1 MDRVSFVFQ
10 NTRLIKARILE
21 NIRMAKPKISVEE
34 ILVKVLALKEDVNYA
49 VGQVVSKILVQT
61 QNVIITLFSF
71 DKAEEI
77 SAHSAPGDA
86 FVYVSESEVT
96 ITIGDND
103 PVIVAERNF
112 IVMIANIPHGLVAT
126 EKFKMLLVVV
136 KG

>member
-1 MDRVSFVFQ
+1 
-10 NTRLIKARILE
+10 
-21 NIRMAKPKISVEE
+21 MAKPKTTVEE
-34 ILVKVLALKEDVNYA
+34 IFVKVLALKEDVNYA

-103 PVIVAERNF
+103 PVIVIEGNF
-112 IVMIANIPHGLVAT
+112 IVMIANITHGLVAT

>member
-1 MDRVSFVFQ
+1 MDKVSFVFQ
-10 NTRLIKARILE
+10 NTRLIKASILE
-21 NIRMAKPKISVEE
+21 NIIIAKPKTTVEE

-49 VGQVVSKILVQT
+49 VGEVVSKILVQP

-103 PVIVAERNF
+103 PVIVTEGNF
-112 IVMIANIPHGLVAT
+112 IVMIANIPHVLVAT
-126 EKFKMLLVVV
+126 KNLKCC
-136 KG
+136 

>member
-1 MDRVSFVFQ
+1 MDKVSFVFQ
-10 NTRLIKARILE
+10 NTRLIKASILG
-21 NIRMAKPKISVEE
+21 NIRMAKPKTTVEE

-71 DKAEEI
+71 DKGEEI
-77 SAHSAPGDA
+77 SVHSAPGDA

-103 PVIVAERNF
+103 PVIV
-112 IVMIANIPHGLVAT
+112 T
-126 EKFKMLLVVV
+126 E
-136 KG
+136 